1 MRTDVDILPSRYR
14 APTLIG
20 HGGMGDIYRAKDKV
34 LDRPVAI
41 KVLAERYSHDESLRA
56 RFRRE
61 ALTAARLSTAPNTIK
76 IYDVGEHQGRPFIV
90 MEYLPGGSLED
101 ELQRGHIAPGQ
112 ALTWLEQAARALDAA
127 QENGVVHRDVKPAN
141 LLLDTDGDV
150 RVTDFGIASV
160 AGLESM
166 TLTGTVLG
174 TAGYISPEQAEG
186 RPATAASD
194 RYSLAVVAFELLTG
208 SRPFEAD
215 SPTVEAIGHARSAV
229 PSASGRNPE
238 LPFEVDAV
246 FERALAKDPAD
257 RFPTAMDFVAEL
269 RDAFTRSAARTQV
282 LAPATPPRA
291 LSRRRWSPWAIAALA
306 LLGLGGGAAA
316 MMLTRSDSSETRA
329 PATVVRTVT
338 TQGQPQVRTVTVK
351 TPTTPAPTGKTPTQ
365 LNDEGYAKMRA
376 GDYAGALPLL
386 ERAVDALRGSGSLTE
401 AYASY
406 NLAYTRFAL
415 GRCDGV
421 LALLDRSESVQGHR
435 KEIDR
440 LRKDAERRCG
450 GEGQG
455 NGKSNGHADGGG

>member
-1 MRTDVDILPSRYR
+1 
-14 APTLIG
+14 
-20 HGGMGDIYRAKDKV
+20 
-34 LDRPVAI
+34 
-41 KVLAERYSHDESLRA
+41 
-56 RFRRE
+56 
-61 ALTAARLSTAPNTIK
+61 
-76 IYDVGEHQGRPFIV
+76 
-90 MEYLPGGSLED
+90 
-101 ELQRGHIAPGQ
+101 
-112 ALTWLEQAARALDAA
+112 
-127 QENGVVHRDVKPAN
+127 
-141 LLLDTDGDV
+141 
-150 RVTDFGIASV
+150 
-160 AGLESM
+160 
-166 TLTGTVLG
+166 
-174 TAGYISPEQAEG
+174 
-186 RPATAASD
+186 
-194 RYSLAVVAFELLTG
+194 
-208 SRPFEAD
+208 
-215 SPTVEAIGHARSAV
+215 
-229 PSASGRNPE
+229 
-238 LPFEVDAV
+238 
-246 FERALAKDPAD
+246 
-257 RFPTAMDFVAEL
+257 
-269 RDAFTRSAARTQV
+269 
-282 LAPATPPRA
+282 
-291 LSRRRWSPWAIAALA
+291 
-306 LLGLGGGAAA
+306 

-376 GDYAGALPLL
+376 GDYVGALPLL